1 MHDYL
6 VLAEDLGQPVR
17 QDKEPAE
24 SLVVADNRQ
33 GQTGDAV
40 TSESDHLL

>member
-1 MHDYL
+1 MTTL
-6 VLAEDLGQPVR
+6 CSQKTFGQPVR